1 MRSNGY
7 INKRRITMEVTKLKT
22 IIEEQNRRRERNALD
37 TAESIIEQIAA
48 LQASKTITETRI
60 TELRKKL
67 NDLQIEQLSEA
78 DILGGD

>member
-1 MRSNGY
+1 
-7 INKRRITMEVTKLKT
+7 MEVTKLKT